1 MSNIIEMEAVY
12 RSLAVD
18 GVACEFANFEIPKE
32 NIATVYD
39 LLKVNTSG
47 GWKFGND
54 LSDTLIDEFE
64 KAPEKRLLDYLNGSF
79 GSFVTKVI
87 DDFANK
93 PEEIVSEIQKK
104 IAPMSIEEAYKGQLN
119 KIIDSIMNY
128 KFSWA
133 VSEISDEFKFA
144 KETEGNKKLFLAMV
158 SKDDTYSG
166 EEKEKLMEL
175 LSRLDYKKLDVDE
188 EGNLVG
194 DDPDIKALN
203 PYIKYIV
210 SLFPSAEEFE
220 ELTKL
225 EEKDWLIDQMTF
237 ETASNMKKLCDEIK
251 EKVKEVP
258 SIPDATYE
266 KPIIEEKEAE
276 VRKMADL
283 LRADPDLFEKVKEL
297 IGDKM

>member
-1 MSNIIEMEAVY
+1 MSNIIEMEENY
-12 RSLAVD
+12 RNYAID
-18 GVACEFANFEIPKE
+18 DVASKFASFEIPKE

-39 LLKVNTSG
+39 LLKVNTS

-64 KAPEKRLLDYLNGSF
+64 KAPEKHLCDYLKGSF

-144 KETEGNKKLFLAMV
+144 KETEGNKKLFLVMV

-166 EEKEKLMEL
+166 DEKEKLMEI
-175 LSRLDYKKLDVDE
+175 LSQLDCNKKLDVDE

-194 DDPDIKALN
+194 EDPDIKALN
-203 PYIKYIV
+203 PYMKYID

-220 ELTKL
+220 ELKKA
-225 EEKDWLIDQMTF
+225 EEKEWPMGQMTF
-237 ETASNMKKLCDEIK
+237 ETAANMKKLCDEIK

-266 KPIIEEKEAE
+266 KPIVEEKEAE
-276 VRKMADL
+276 IRKMADL
-283 LRADPDLFEKVKEL
+283 LRADPELFEKFKEL